1 MKICLV
7 QTAVKDG
14 EVSSNLARARE
25 LSFSKDAEVYLFP
38 ELFSIG
44 SPIEDAHRYAEDEKG
59 ATISFLYELSRQK
72 KAYVIGSYVEKEGN
86 SIYKTAIVFD
96 NNSKLICKYRQI
108 HLCSISGETQF
119 FSAGSNMPYF
129 DTFTFRSTN
138 LLSYDLRFPEAA
150 REFGLSW
157 GFFLFVQGAVK
168 KDEAH
173 QWLAFLQARAAEN
186 QMYCFGTNRAEGE
199 YSGKSA
205 IFDPDGKEVLVAP
218 ETEGAYLAEIDP
230 FRVEWFRLRK
240 QYLTDAR
247 KFAYSGTVKASELD
261 PEA

>member
-7 QTAVKDG
+7 QTAVKDC
-14 EVSSNLARARE
+14 EVPQNIAAAKE
-25 LSFSKDAEVYLFP
+25 LSFSQDAEVYLFP
-38 ELFSIG
+38 ELFCAG
-44 SPIEDAHRYAEDEKG
+44 SPIEDASRFAEDEKG
-59 ATISFLYELSRQK
+59 ATISFLYELSRAK
-72 KAYVIGSYVEKEGN
+72 KAYTIGSYIEKDGN
-86 SIYKTAIVFD
+86 SLYKTAVVFD

-108 HLCSISGETQF
+108 HLCSITGETQF
-119 FSAGSNMPYF
+119 FSPGSQMPYF

-168 KDEAH
+168 KDESH

-186 QMYCFGTNRAEGE
+186 QMYLFGTNRSGGE
-199 YSGKSA
+199 YAGKSA
-205 IFDPDGKEVLVAP
+205 IFDPDGKEILIAG
-218 ETEGAYLAEIDP
+218 EKEGAYVAEIDP